1 MDSLDLYRIAAEKYK
16 KAMDYHDTIQYTDKN
31 EKDRDK
37 QFRERQIQKQQYQ
50 QAVFYFKLY
59 ESVAKME
66 ERESKRYEK

>member
-1 MDSLDLYRIAAEKYK
+1 MDSLDLYKIAAEKYK
-16 KAMDYHDTIQYTDKN
+16 KAMDYHDTIKYTDKN
-31 EKDRDK
+31 EKERDK

-59 ESVAKME
+59 ESVAKIE